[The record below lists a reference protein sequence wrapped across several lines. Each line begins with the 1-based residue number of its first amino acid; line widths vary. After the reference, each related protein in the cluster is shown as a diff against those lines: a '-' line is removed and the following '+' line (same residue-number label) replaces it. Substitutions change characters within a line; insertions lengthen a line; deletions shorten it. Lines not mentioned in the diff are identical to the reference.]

1 LRSRAGSNPA
11 RPLQKYD
18 MITKK
23 EEQTMSESGNMIN
36 LGINNERL
44 KDGEE
49 INYENLRDWVI
60 KRLLHLPDEIGDVER
75 GILHYSV
82 SLDDAKA
89 DLAEKEAVLIKE
101 GKVEGKNEQQ
111 RKASLMSQTT
121 DERQE
126 IRELEKQI
134 AKAKLLYNYKMNEFS
149 SSRSLAKL
157 LPPKEVK

>member
-1 LRSRAGSNPA
+1 
-11 RPLQKYD
+11 
-18 MITKK
+18 
-23 EEQTMSESGNMIN
+23 MSESGNMIN

-75 GILHYSV
+75 DILHYSV

-149 SSRSLAKL
+149 SLRSLAKL

>member
-1 LRSRAGSNPA
+1 
-11 RPLQKYD
+11 
-18 MITKK
+18 
-23 EEQTMSESGNMIN
+23 MSESGNMIN

-75 GILHYSV
+75 EILHYSV

-149 SSRSLAKL
+149 SLRSLAKL

>member
-1 LRSRAGSNPA
+1 
-11 RPLQKYD
+11 
-18 MITKK
+18 
-23 EEQTMSESGNMIN
+23 MS

-75 GILHYSV
+75 DILHYSV

-149 SSRSLAKL
+149 SLRSLAKL

>member
-1 LRSRAGSNPA
+1 
-11 RPLQKYD
+11 
-18 MITKK
+18 
-23 EEQTMSESGNMIN
+23 MSESGNMIN

>member
-1 LRSRAGSNPA
+1 LRSRAGSNPVC
-11 RPLQKYD
+11 PLQKYD
-18 MITKK
+18 LITKK

-75 GILHYSV
+75 NILHYSV

-149 SSRSLAKL
+149 SLRSLAKL

>member
-1 LRSRAGSNPA
+1 
-11 RPLQKYD
+11 
-18 MITKK
+18 
-23 EEQTMSESGNMIN
+23 MSESGNMIN

-75 GILHYSV
+75 DILHYSV

-126 IRELEKQI
+126 IRELEKQV

-149 SSRSLAKL
+149 SLRSLAKL

>member
-1 LRSRAGSNPA
+1 
-11 RPLQKYD
+11 

-23 EEQTMSESGNMIN
+23 EEQTGNMIN

-75 GILHYSV
+75 DILHYSV

-134 AKAKLLYNYKMNEFS
+134 AKAKLLYNYKMNKFS
-149 SSRSLAKL
+149 SLRSLAKL

>member
-1 LRSRAGSNPA
+1 
-11 RPLQKYD
+11 
-18 MITKK
+18 
-23 EEQTMSESGNMIN
+23 MSESGNMIN

-75 GILHYSV
+75 NILHYSV

-149 SSRSLAKL
+149 SLRSLAKL